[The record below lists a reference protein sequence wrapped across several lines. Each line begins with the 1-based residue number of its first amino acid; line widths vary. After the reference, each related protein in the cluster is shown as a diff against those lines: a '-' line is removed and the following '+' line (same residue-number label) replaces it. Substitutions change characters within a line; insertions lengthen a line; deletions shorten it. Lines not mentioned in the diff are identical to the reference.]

1 MLYVGSKKW
10 GKSLEAYLRTDDIF
24 ATDDDKRQI
33 EKLLNKGENVYLTT
47 NPYLSAMHSETEVGT
62 HKYHLLWGTNLDELD
77 DLCYQLQEDV

>member
-10 GKSLEAYLRTDDIF
+10 NKSLEAYLRTDDIF

-47 NPYLSAMHSETEVGT
+47 NPYQSAMYHESEEG
-62 HKYHLLWGTNLDELD
+62 HKNHLLWGTNLDELD
-77 DLCYQLQEDV
+77 DLCYQLQEEV

>member
-1 MLYVGSKKW
+1 MLYVGDKKW
-10 GKSLEAYLRTDDIF
+10 SKSLEAYLRTDDIF

-47 NPYLSAMHSETEVGT
+47 NPYLSAMHCESEVGT

-77 DLCYQLQEDV
+77 DLCYELINEV

>member
-10 GKSLEAYLRTDDIF
+10 TKSLEAYLSTNDIF

-47 NPYLSAMHSETEVGT
+47 NPYQSAMYHESEGGY
-62 HKYHLLWGTNLDELD
+62 KYHLLWGTDLEELN
-77 DLCYQLQEDV
+77 DLSYQLQDEV

>member
-10 GKSLEAYLRTDDIF
+10 NKSLEAYLRTDDIF

-47 NPYLSAMHSETEVGT
+47 NPYLSEMYHESEVGT

-77 DLCYQLQEDV
+77 DLCYQLQEEV